1 MLRRKSPGSGI
12 PADCSIVCRVEEPN
26 GLRNDRESVMMNE
39 AGWDRAVRFVLGV
52 VLMIV
57 GFGVIGGTGGTVLG
71 IVAIVPLLTG
81 VVGWCPLYTVL
92 GIRTNGRRDHAA
104 H

>member
-1 MLRRKSPGSGI
+1 
-12 PADCSIVCRVEEPN
+12 
-26 GLRNDRESVMMNE
+26 MMNE
-39 AGWDRAVRFVLGV
+39 AGWDRAVRVVLGV

-57 GFGVIGGTGGTVLG
+57 GFGVVGGAGGTVLG

-81 VVGWCPLYTVL
+81 IVGWCPLYTVL